1 MKKIIYVIIISMVV
15 AIGFFYTNQENK
27 NTKKP
32 IQKPLTAEEMITAR
46 KKWEASPDGIMY
58 KEWKASPA
66 GKKVFASATKIRTS
80 VNEFTNMEGEIT
92 ALTLPPGSRLGF
104 GLMVK
109 IKGNDY
115 ILSFGPELK
124 NEFKQLHSL
133 KVTDKIIIKSHSI
146 SHAPKYS
153 YPIISGDY
161 VERDNKILYK
171 RVRKKGGC

>member
-1 MKKIIYVIIISMVV
+1 MKKIIYVIIISIVV

-80 VNEFTNMEGEIT
+80 VNEFTNIEGEIT

-104 GLMVK
+104 GLMEK
-109 IKGNDY
+109 LRG
-115 ILSFGPELK
+115 
-124 NEFKQLHSL
+124 
-133 KVTDKIIIKSHSI
+133 TIIFFLL
-146 SHAPKYS
+146 
-153 YPIISGDY
+153 DQ
-161 VERDNKILYK
+161 N
-171 RVRKKGGC
+171 

>member
-1 MKKIIYVIIISMVV
+1 M
-15 AIGFFYTNQENK
+15 N
-27 NTKKP
+27 
-32 IQKPLTAEEMITAR
+32 
-46 KKWEASPDGIMY
+46 
-58 KEWKASPA
+58 
-66 GKKVFASATKIRTS
+66 
-80 VNEFTNMEGEIT
+80 
-92 ALTLPPGSRLGF
+92 
-104 GLMVK
+104 
-109 IKGNDY
+109 
-115 ILSFGPELK
+115 

>member
-1 MKKIIYVIIISMVV
+1 MKKINYVIIFSIVL
-15 AIGFFYTNQENK
+15 AFGFFFTNQK
-27 NTKKP
+27 NNNSKKP
-32 IQKPLTAEEMITAR
+32 IQKPLTAEEMKTAR

-58 KEWKASPA
+58 MEWKASPA
-66 GKKVFASATKIRTS
+66 GKKVIASATKIRTS
-80 VNEFTNMEGEIT
+80 VNEFTNIEGEIT

-104 GLMVK
+104 GIMVK
-109 IKGNDY
+109 IKGDDY
-115 ILSFGPELK
+115 ILSFGPELN